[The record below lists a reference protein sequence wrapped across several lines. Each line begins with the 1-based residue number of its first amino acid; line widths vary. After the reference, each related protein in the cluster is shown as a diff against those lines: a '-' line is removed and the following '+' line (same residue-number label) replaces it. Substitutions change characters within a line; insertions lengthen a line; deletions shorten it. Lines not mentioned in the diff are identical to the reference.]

1 MTSTSIHFHHKVSG
15 YFDYWYVCIPV
26 LHYRSAWCRSGLI
39 SDHRHSRERHQ
50 VYKVRIIVN
59 SRLHSLLATSRDWT
73 HKSVQFVPLLFLL
86 YSEAHRLAQSY
97 NFCLSL
103 SFFAT
108 TKCNILRSTI
118 FLKNALQTVS
128 SWATHSLT
136 SSYPY
141 SLSRVI
147 FSRS

>member
-86 YSEAHRLAQSY
+86 YSEAHRLARLFDAPKLEINLNKSLPS
-97 NFCLSL
+97 FRRERSIPFLSAL
-103 SFFAT
+103 T
-108 TKCNILRSTI
+108 CNPVVQL
-118 FLKNALQTVS
+118 LLVLVLLCNHKM
-128 SWATHSLT
+128 
-136 SSYPY
+136 
-141 SLSRVI
+141 
-147 FSRS
+147 